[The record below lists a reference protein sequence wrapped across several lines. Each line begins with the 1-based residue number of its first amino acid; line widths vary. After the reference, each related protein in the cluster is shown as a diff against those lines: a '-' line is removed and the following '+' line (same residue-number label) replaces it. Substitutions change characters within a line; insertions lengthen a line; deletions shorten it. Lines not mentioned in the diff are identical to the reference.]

1 MSEKIYDFDTIVP
14 REHTDCVKY
23 DLRKETFDKE
33 DVIPMW
39 VADMDFETPE
49 FITRAVS
56 ERASHPIYGYTVMS
70 EAYYDAVIKWV
81 QTRHKWDILKEWI
94 HFAPG
99 VVPGVNFTIHAFT
112 EKGDGIIIQPPVYF
126 PFADS
131 IKQNGRKVLENQLI
145 FKEGR
150 YTIDFDDLE
159 AKAREAKM
167 ILLSSPHNP
176 VGRCWNREELQ
187 KLGDICIRN
196 NVIIIS
202 DEIHNDLIIP
212 GYHHIPTATLS
223 EDIANMTVTCI
234 APSKT
239 FNIAGLATSSIII
252 QNEELREKFRKFTEQ
267 IHVSRGNI
275 FGYTASVA
283 AYQNGD
289 SWVDQ
294 LMQYVNRN
302 FEFLAS
308 FLESELPQIG
318 IAEMEAT
325 YLAWIDFGKTGLSD
339 KEIIRK
345 LIFEAG
351 LGLSP
356 GTIFGQGGQGFQRM
370 NLAAPFKTIETA
382 CEKLK
387 KAFG

>member
-1 MSEKIYDFDTIVP
+1 MGEKIYNFDTIVP

-49 FITRAVS
+49 FITKAVA
-56 ERASHPIYGYTVMS
+56 ERESHPVYGYTVMS
-70 EAYYDAVIKWV
+70 EAYYDSVIKWV

-94 HFAPG
+94 HFVPG
-99 VVPGVNFTIHAFT
+99 VVPGVNFAIQAFT

-159 AKAREAKM
+159 AKAKEAKM

-176 VGRCWNREELQ
+176 VGRCWNREEL
-187 KLGDICIRN
+187 KTLGDICVRN
-196 NVIIIS
+196 DVIIIS

-212 GYHHIPTATLS
+212 GYHLIPTATLS
-223 EDIANMTVTCI
+223 EEIADITVTCI

-252 QNEELREKFRKFTEQ
+252 QNQALREKFQLFTEQ
-267 IHVSRGNI
+267 IHVSRGNL

-283 AYQNGD
+283 AYQNGAP
-289 SWVDQ
+289 WVDQ
-294 LMQYVNRN
+294 LMRYVKRN
-302 FEFLAS
+302 FDFLAS
-308 FLESELPQIG
+308 FLKAELPLIG
-318 IAEMEAT
+318 IVQMEAT
-325 YLAWIDFGKTGLSD
+325 YLAWIDFRKTGLSD
-339 KEIIRK
+339 KKIRRK
-345 LIFEAG
+345 LIFEAE

-370 NLAAPFKTIETA
+370 NLAAPFKTIEAA